1 MSLVRFR
8 SEAPYAAVA
17 HLVERHLAKVEVA
30 SSSLV
35 GRSMGVASVT
45 PYFGPVAQLVRAP
58 ACHAGGRRFEPDPG
72 RQHPTPSRG
81 ILRRMDAG
89 TNASLCGRSSS
100 GRAPPCQGGGS
111 EFEPRRPLQTGAFTA
126 LYTVAWPSGKAKVC
140 KTFIHQ
146 FKSGRHLQKALVLCT
161 GAFFACRKPACSF
174 APPAKQAAFCV
185 GSSPFLAHWAVQCYN
200 RPRKEACLCQK
211 PKTEPP

>member
-35 GRSMGVASVT
+35 GRSMGVTVVT
-45 PYFGPVAQLVRAP
+45 PSFGPVAQLVRAP

-72 RQHPTPSRG
+72 RQHPIPLTAGRPSQG
-81 ILRRMDAG
+81 GRRVCMRRCAAVAHLVERHLAKVEV
-89 TNASLCGRSSS
+89 ASSSLVGRSKTERERSH
-100 GRAPPCQGGGS
+100 
-111 EFEPRRPLQTGAFTA
+111 
-126 LYTVAWPSGKAKVC
+126 TVAWPSGKAKVC

-146 FKSGRHLQKALVLCT
+146 FKSGRHLQKPPCKST
-161 GAFFACRKPACSF
+161 GVFSIY
-174 APPAKQAAFCV
+174 V
-185 GSSPFLAHWAVQCYN
+185 FLTFGRSRHGN
-200 RPRKEACLCQK
+200 K
-211 PKTEPP
+211 

>member
-126 LYTVAWPSGKAKVC
+126 LHTVAWPSGKAKVC

-161 GAFFACRKPACSF
+161 GAFFACRKTARSRGNF
-174 APPAKQAAFCV
+174 RAAGQA
-185 GSSPFLAHWAVQCYN
+185 GGFLCRIVPLSCPLGRSVLQ
-200 RPRKEACLCQK
+200 
-211 PKTEPP
+211 